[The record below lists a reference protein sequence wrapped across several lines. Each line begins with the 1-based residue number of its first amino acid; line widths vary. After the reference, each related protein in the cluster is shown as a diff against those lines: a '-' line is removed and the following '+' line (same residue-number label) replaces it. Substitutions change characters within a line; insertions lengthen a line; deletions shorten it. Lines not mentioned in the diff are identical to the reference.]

1 MSQDPLD
8 PDSSDQN
15 TPSSGDPSGAKVAK
29 GSRPKATLQ
38 DIFSM
43 ALFCFLVLFVAY
55 LGWNLVQILLTKV
68 AS

>member
-15 TPSSGDPSGAKVAK
+15 TPASGDPSGAEEAEGRLPKV
-29 GSRPKATLQ
+29 TLQ
-38 DIFSM
+38 DVFSM

-55 LGWNLVQILLTKV
+55 LGWNLVQALLTKV
-68 AS
+68 VA